1 MIGIAVKRGSSASNE
16 LTTSRTATSS
26 DNKKTFSNANSYV
39 VYVTIPSGLPRGFRL
54 SLVAGKTGSIGA
66 IAGSGVTFTGDVPLV
81 AMEGFVTTLEWTAT
95 NTYNVTVSRTNASA
109 SSAAITP
116 SITMS
121 RTGDGGS
128 NPALW
133 VAPCAVTFSG
143 AGTTKTGETNPLRN
157 LWFKW
162 DFGDLAKAA
171 ETWSYGAIPDTH
183 SKNKDIGPIAG
194 HVFDVPGTYTVA
206 LTVMDSLFNLN
217 TVQQTITITDPDV
230 VFSGSNT
237 ICISAD
243 GDFTDAPAGSQQIT
257 SSDYSAAMNTYIAAD
272 KRLMFR
278 NGRVYTAATAITE
291 KTNISNVQIAPFGP
305 GAPYEVRVT
314 STNVTTLIPVRDNN
328 GVCDNWQIWGGN
340 ATNPDGLGLGT
351 NSSAIRFFS
360 SNLQSATNTIEST
373 TGHITIYNFET
384 NQLVPVNING
394 YGNAI
399 VGLSGYNIAVNPGSV
414 GLGANGIFA
423 SNMGMFM
430 CYGNNIDNLE
440 TAEHVCR
447 IQGFRTIAVKHN
459 KFINPGGTKHCL
471 ALRGD
476 IMADSPAAWTA
487 NATQLV
493 GNVMQP
499 TTPNN
504 CVYRVS
510 ATTGDA
516 KTGATEPTWTTGV
529 GDTIVSGNVTLK
541 CLYNTSDAGKF
552 AYIANYASV
561 NDNHLEVARTTL
573 NYDISLMAQI
583 APNATSAYEPI
594 EDVVW
599 ENNYIAPNL
608 SNKTPLVSHYVLSIQ
623 GNRITVRNTIINTSD
638 TGFSI
643 PIFQV
648 MGVNSGGSPAS
659 NDVLIE
665 NNSVYSAHTRTT
677 LVSKTGSGQ
686 VGINIK
692 NTIAYA
698 PNSGSNAQ
706 LIDVADPEFIFT
718 NTSTLTQMKTVNPGY
733 AVVPPVTADDFK
745 VASGYGVGA
754 GSASDGLFLDYF
766 GTTRSRLVNPDM
778 GAIDATS

>member
-1 MIGIAVKRGSSASNE
+1 MRVSSNVTSSSASNE
-16 LTTSRTATSS
+16 LTASRTATSS
-26 DNKKTFSNANSYV
+26 DNKKAFSNANGYV

-66 IAGSGVTFTGDVPLV
+66 IAGSGVTFTGDAAITALYGQIV
-81 AMEGFVTTLEWTAT
+81 TLEWTAADTYKISLGQVPT
-95 NTYNVTVSRTNASA
+95 NVGSTISPAF
-109 SSAAITP
+109 
-116 SITMS
+116 TMS
-121 RTGDGGS
+121 RPDDGGT
-128 NPALW
+128 NPSMW
-133 VAPCAVTFSG
+133 VAPCAVTFD
-143 AGTTKTGETNPLRN
+143 ATGTTQTGEANPFRN
-157 LWFKW
+157 LYYSW
-162 DFGDLAKAA
+162 DFGDTAKANEYWA
-171 ETWSYGAIPDTH
+171 YGARAGTQ
-183 SKNKDIGPIAG
+183 SKNRDIGPLAG
-194 HVFDVPGTYTVA
+194 HVYDTPGTYYVT
-206 LTVMDSLFNLN
+206 LTVMAADGSVNA
-217 TVQQTITITDPDV
+217 TRQQIIVSDPDV
-230 VFSGSNT
+230 VFSGANT

-257 SSDYSAAMNTYIAAD
+257 SSDFSAAMNTYIAAG

-278 NGRVYTAATAITE
+278 NGRTYTAATAITE

-305 GAPYEVRVT
+305 GTPYEVRVT
-314 STNVTTLIPVRDNN
+314 STNVTTLIPLRDNN
-328 GVCDNWQIWGGN
+328 GVTDNWQIWGGN
-340 ATNPDGLGLGT
+340 ATNPNSLGLGT
-351 NSSAIRFFS
+351 ASSAIRFFS
-360 SNLQSATNTIEST
+360 SNLQSATNTIGST
-373 TGHITIYNFET
+373 TGHITIYDFET

-399 VGLSGYNIAVNPGSV
+399 VRLSGYNIAVNPGAV

-447 IQGFRTIAVKHN
+447 IQGFRAIAVKHN
-459 KFINPGGTKHCL
+459 KFINPGGTKICL

-476 IMADSPAAWTA
+476 IMADSPASWTA

-499 TTPNN
+499 TTPND

-541 CLYNTSDAGKF
+541 CLYNTSDSGKF
-552 AYIANYASV
+552 AYIANYTSV
-561 NDNHLEVARTTL
+561 NDNHLEVTRMTL

-583 APNATSAYEPI
+583 APNAASAYEPI

-608 SNKTPLVSHYVLSIQ
+608 SNKTPLVSHYMLSIH
-623 GNRITVRNTIINTSD
+623 GNRITVRNNIINTSD

-665 NNSVYSAHTRTT
+665 NNSVYSAHTRAI
-677 LVSKTGSGQ
+677 LVSKTNSGQ

-698 PNSGSNAQ
+698 PNSGSGAQ
-706 LIDVADPEFIFT
+706 LIDVADAEFVFT
-718 NTSTLTQMKTVNPGY
+718 NCSTLTQMKTVNPGY